1 MLEHPL
7 ILDTTAVEQ
16 RGILGISTHYC
27 CALTPAASWHE
38 ERWSELARRGRF
50 ARPLSSAPH
59 RPRRRTRL
67 PRHPIPTTRSPHES
81 RARPLLHSHPP
92 QPGPLFPHATPL
104 FRAVGAPPPIALLPC
119 GGVIAGDPSIRSWI
133 GLIFLGKAE
142 VVVLFPL
149 RLAST
154 DRSSSS
160 AESFSPIRWLCCADL
175 LAASIGG
182 AHHLFPQNILAT
194 LSSPKVVRRFL
205 ACIWT
210 LLTVLLFDV

>member
-67 PRHPIPTTRSPHES
+67 PRHPIHHQIPHTIERILSSTPT
-81 RARPLLHSHPP
+81 
-92 QPGPLFPHATPL
+92 ATWPSL
-104 FRAVGAPPPIALLPC
+104 PPPSLQRRRRPPADRPCALRWRDC
-119 GGVIAGDPSIRSWI
+119 CRSIRSWI
-133 GLIFLGKAE
+133 RLIFLGKAE
-142 VVVLFPL
+142 VVVFPSGSDSFDGTL
-149 RLAST
+149 VFFRGIFLPDSLVVCRFVCCF
-154 DRSSSS
+154 DRWI
-160 AESFSPIRWLCCADL
+160 FSPKIFWQR
-175 LAASIGG
+175 
-182 AHHLFPQNILAT
+182 
-194 LSSPKVVRRFL
+194 
-205 ACIWT
+205 
-210 LLTVLLFDV
+210 